1 MNEIIVDM
9 CVREIDARIKELQ
22 SVNRVLNIISLT
34 DDPSARLYMKRKV
47 EMGEKYNV
55 PVKIHNPNT
64 YSDLLRLMSK
74 LKDDKRNRVIIQKPF
89 DESKWGSLKSL
100 HKMIPEQMDVDGFGF
115 TMLDIVET
123 KSFEDMFNNPRFSP
137 TAKGVLMIMK
147 SLNKGEFKGERV
159 TVLGKGLTSGLP
171 IGLMAAQL
179 GCTVRWVNSGS
190 KPNDVKRLVEFSDY
204 VIGCTG
210 RPNIINNECCID
222 SSIGGKYI
230 NVGMTKIDDVW
241 YGDINFEEIQ
251 SNPNTIF
258 CNNLFGSTGKLTTL
272 CLILNTLL

>member
-1 MNEIIVDM
+1 MNKIIIDNCVEEIERRIG
-9 CVREIDARIKELQ
+9 ELSSID
-22 SVNRVLNIISLT
+22 RVLNIISLT
-34 DDPSARLYMKRKV
+34 DDPSAGLYMKRKV
-47 EMGEKYNV
+47 ETGEKYNV
-55 PVKIHNPNT
+55 PVVIHNPNSRIELQET
-64 YSDLLRLMSK
+64 VERLS
-74 LKDDKRNRVIIQKPF
+74 LDDRNRIIIQKPF
-89 DESKWGSLKSL
+89 DENKWGSLKSL
-100 HKMIPEQMDVDGFGF
+100 HKMIPEHMDVDGFGF

-123 KSFEDMFNNPRFSP
+123 RGFEDMMNNPRFSP
-137 TAKGVLMIMK
+137 TAKGVLMIMN
-147 SLNKGEFKGERV
+147 SLNGGEFRGNKV

-179 GCTVRWVNSGS
+179 GCTVRWLNSGTKS
-190 KPNDVKRLVEFSDY
+190 EDMKRLVEFSEY

-210 RPNIINNECCID
+210 KPNIINKDCCIN

-230 NVGMTKIDDVW
+230 NVGMTKIDGKW

-251 SNPNTIF
+251 SQLNTVF